1 MNFSCF
7 VNTFLNTDEIN
18 NIGKSNIFL
27 KKIFLGPY
35 PANMNQLKQNH
46 QKKRKKC
53 GWIWNTDKDH
63 LPGQH

>member
-27 KKIFLGPY
+27 RAC
-35 PANMNQLKQNH
+35 PANVNPLQQNH
-46 QKKRKKC
+46 PKKRKKC
-53 GWIWNTDKDH
+53 GWI
-63 LPGQH
+63 